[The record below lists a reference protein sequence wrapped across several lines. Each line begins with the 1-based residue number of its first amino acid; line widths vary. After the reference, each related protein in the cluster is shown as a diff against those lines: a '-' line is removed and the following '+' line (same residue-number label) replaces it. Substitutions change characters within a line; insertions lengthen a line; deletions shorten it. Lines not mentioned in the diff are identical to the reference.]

1 MAVYVSDLLKLK
13 NFSGTK
19 LIAGKQGMK
28 NQISWPY
35 VCAAFPISP
44 WIKGGELLF
53 VAASDIET
61 TVLKNEDFWQECQDM
76 RIAAVVALSGRRRQ
90 KYWHRQ

>member
-53 VAASDIET
+53 VAAS
-61 TVLKNEDFWQECQDM
+61 
-76 RIAAVVALSGRRRQ
+76 G
-90 KYWHRQ
+90 HRNDGFKK